1 LPRALSPADV
11 EAFRAR
17 LCDAATRLFAK
28 QGQAGFT
35 LRQLAAAVGVSSM
48 TPYRYFKDKD
58 DILAA
63 VRARAFDAFAAR
75 LEQAFAAHDNAATRG
90 SAVGDAYVD
99 FAKANPEAYRLMFD
113 FTQAHEQDYPDLV
126 RATARARATMTAYVR
141 ALIDEGFIAG
151 DPELIGT
158 VMWSALHGAVM
169 LDLAGHLTA
178 DYDFERVRQELFR
191 LVVAGY
197 GTREPA

>member
-1 LPRALSPADV
+1 MPRVLTDTDVAD
-11 EAFRAR
+11 FRER
-17 LCDAATRLFAK
+17 LCAAAERLFA
-28 QGQAGFT
+28 QRGPDAVT
-35 LRQLAAAVGVSSM
+35 MRQLAAELGVSPM

-75 LEQAFAAHDNAATRG
+75 LEQAFAAHDSAAARG

-99 FAKANPEAYRLMFD
+99 FARSNPEAYRLMFD

-141 ALIDEGFIAG
+141 ALIDGGFITG
-151 DPELIGT
+151 DAQLIGT
-158 VMWSALHGAVM
+158 VMWAALHGAMV
-169 LDLAGHLTA
+169 LDFAGHLTA

-197 GTREPA
+197 GTKEPA